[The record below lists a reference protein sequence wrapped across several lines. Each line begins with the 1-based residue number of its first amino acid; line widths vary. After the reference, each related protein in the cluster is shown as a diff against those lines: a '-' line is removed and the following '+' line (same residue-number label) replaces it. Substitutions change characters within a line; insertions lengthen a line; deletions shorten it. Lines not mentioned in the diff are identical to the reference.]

1 MKMIT
6 KAATILSAAVITM
19 AGCGTSEE
27 SSGGS
32 GLGLLAIMAS
42 GSGTVADMSQ
52 ASLDTVNDSLADIN
66 LSGETTTLSYHVPF
80 PGTWQA
86 NPTLQERLLM
96 AEGTMMDRLSAKAA
110 PLTTSCPGGGSVVVT
125 DPADTWNST
134 DTAFYVT
141 RTFNDCTGPFGFF
154 KVSGDVLLYWS
165 GMNAATGVA
174 KLQNGSQVRQAPINK
189 RFTRVATGGYV
200 TVEGNGA
207 TITNGTLS
215 GAVAH
220 TVAWSSVSGDTRS
233 FTIDTDLT
241 RKGYNGLGTLLYEH
255 HITTPSP
262 LNVTANTT
270 AQTRTVSGTVQV
282 EHVISGAIV
291 STTFTNLV
299 IPMGNCSPS
308 SGTATIAI
316 TGYWTG
322 NGTITYSGDGT
333 ADYTYSYEN
342 ARGRTFSGEGTFAVS
357 GCQ

>member
-6 KAATILSAAVITM
+6 KAAFILSAAAIIM
-19 AGCGTSEE
+19 AGCGTPEE

-32 GLGLLAIMAS
+32 GLGLLALMAS
-42 GSGTVADMSQ
+42 GSSTVADMSQ

-66 LSGETTTLSYHVPF
+66 LSGETTTLSYNVPF
-80 PGTWQA
+80 PGSWQA

-96 AEGTMMDRLSAKAA
+96 AEGSMMDPLSAKAA
-110 PLTTSCPGGGSVVVT
+110 PLSTSCPGGGTVVVT
-125 DPADTWNST
+125 DPAETWDSAN
-134 DTAFYVT
+134 TAFYVT

-165 GMNAATGVA
+165 GMNAATGVD
-174 KLQNGSQVRQAPINK
+174 KLQIGSQVQQAPINK

-207 TITNGTLS
+207 TIDNGTLS

-220 TVAWSSVSGDTRS
+220 TVVWTAVGATTRS

-241 RKGYNGLGTLLYEH
+241 RKGYNALGTQIFEH
-255 HITTPSP
+255 RVTTPSP
-262 LNVTANTT
+262 LNVTADTD

-282 EHVISGAIV
+282 EHVISGVIV

-299 IPMGNCSPS
+299 IPMATCSPS

-322 NGTITYSGDGT
+322 SGTVTYNGDGT

-342 ARGRTFSGEGTFAVS
+342 ARGKTFSGDGSFAVS